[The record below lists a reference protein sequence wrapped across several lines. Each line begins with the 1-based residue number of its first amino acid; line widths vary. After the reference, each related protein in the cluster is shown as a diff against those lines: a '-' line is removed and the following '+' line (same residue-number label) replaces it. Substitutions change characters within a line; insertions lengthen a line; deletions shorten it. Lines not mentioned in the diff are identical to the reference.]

1 MRMENALLIS
11 WEWLPLTES
20 LCPGTDHLPSALAS
34 CPVGVYLGRIVLGED
49 SIEGMALSFQKLPQ
63 AHSILWASLW
73 PQVLQRAN
81 AGFSRVLLWLTLGQ
95 NGWEQVDPGVYPIS
109 VTPGAAGS
117 KSSPCSG

>member
-1 MRMENALLIS
+1 MENALLIS